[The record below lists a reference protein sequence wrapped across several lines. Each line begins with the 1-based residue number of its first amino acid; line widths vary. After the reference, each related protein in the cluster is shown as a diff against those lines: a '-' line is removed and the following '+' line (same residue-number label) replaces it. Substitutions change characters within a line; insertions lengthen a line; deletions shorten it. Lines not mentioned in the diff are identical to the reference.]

1 MTGAAASEPKPRVAA
16 IPGDANGIGP
26 ELLAKLLAMPKVAA
40 RADVLVIGDR
50 PVIARGEREA
60 HVALQL
66 APVENPRAPWPEDGI
81 PYLKT
86 AFMEVGQ
93 IAPGTVSAISGEAT
107 LRTLD
112 TALDLARKGIVDGIL
127 FAPFNK
133 EAMIAGG
140 MGHEDEL
147 HYMAEYLGHDG
158 HVSELNIMGGL
169 WTSRVT
175 SHIPLKDV
183 AGAITEGGILDA
195 VKLADRELKAAGV
208 LRPCIAVCAL
218 NPHAGDGGNFG
229 TEEIDVIGPAV
240 EKARRFQIDVSGPW
254 PSDTIFLKAQA
265 GEVDAIVTMY
275 HDQGQI
281 AMKLMGFHKGVTVQG
296 GLPLPVATPA
306 HGTAYDISGQGIAQT
321 GAMEAAF
328 DVLMRMAASHRA
340 RREAA

>member
-1 MTGAAASEPKPRVAA
+1 MMTTTSDPKPRIAA

-26 ELLAKLLAMPKVAA
+26 ELLARLLVMPKVTG
-40 RADVLVIGDR
+40 RADILVIGDR

-60 HVALQL
+60 DVTLEL
-66 APVENPRAPWPEDGI
+66 AAAADPRAPWPAGGT
-81 PYLKT
+81 PYFET
-86 AFMEVGQ
+86 AFIDADQ
-93 IAPGTVSAISGEAT
+93 IAPGTVSAASGQAT

-112 TALDLARKGIVDGIL
+112 IALDLARDGVVDGIL

-140 MGHEDEL
+140 MGHGDEL
-147 HYMAEYLGHDG
+147 HYMAEYLGYEG

-175 SHIPLKDV
+175 SHIPLRDV
-183 AGAITEGGILDA
+183 ADTINEDRILDA
-195 VKLADRELKAAGV
+195 VKLVERELKASGV
-208 LRPCIAVCAL
+208 QRPSIAVCAL

-229 TEEIDVIGPAV
+229 TEEIDVIRPAV
-240 EKARRFQIDVSGPW
+240 EKARSFQIDVSGPW

-296 GLPLPVATPA
+296 GLPVPVATPA
-306 HGTAYDISGQGIAQT
+306 HGTAYDISGQGIART
-321 GAMEAAF
+321 GAIEAAF
-328 DVLMRMAASHRA
+328 DVLVRMAASRRA
-340 RREAA
+340 QSAAA